1 MVDIREYGDLKIQ
14 DLRCS
19 VLKNANIIEEYHE
32 YRDKIGNRTELYR
45 IVAKM
50 YGVESALY
58 PGSHIDIAPSLVIPK
73 VIYVD
78 NFKGAINFFKNLD
91 LIKEYIVQNKGY
103 EKPCDI
109 VFMDQDYTK
118 ELNIE
123 PVDLIISQYA
133 GFVGQATK
141 KHLKT
146 GGILLCNDSHGDAT
160 LSKFDYD
167 FEFLGVIGKN
177 NRIIDT
183 KLEDYFVLPRSK
195 NIDLVKVKEKM
206 KGPKYKL
213 AAENYLFRKIK

>member
-1 MVDIREYGDLKIQ
+1 MKSRTT
-14 DLRCS
+14 
-19 VLKNANIIEEYHE
+19 IEEYYE

-45 IVAKM
+45 IVAKR
-50 YGVESALY
+50 YGVASALY

-78 NFKGAINFFKNLD
+78 NFKGAINFFKNMEM
-91 LIKEYIVQNKGY
+91 IKNYIAENKEY
-103 EKPCDI
+103 EEPCDI
-109 VFMDQDYTK
+109 VFRGQDYTV
-118 ELNIE
+118 EIDVE

-141 KHLKT
+141 KYLKK

-160 LSKFDYD
+160 LSRFDDD
-167 FEFLGVIGKN
+167 FEFIGVIGKN

-183 KLEDYFVLPRSK
+183 KLDDYFVLPK
-195 NIDLVKVKEKM
+195 NKNVDLVKVKEKI

-213 AAENYLFRKIK
+213 TAENYLFRKIK

>member
-1 MVDIREYGDLKIQ
+1 MKSRT
-14 DLRCS
+14 
-19 VLKNANIIEEYHE
+19 IIEEYYE

-45 IVAKM
+45 IVAKR
-50 YGVESALY
+50 YGVASALY

-78 NFKGAINFFKNLD
+78 NFKGAINFFKNMEM
-91 LIKEYIVQNKGY
+91 IKNYIAENKEY
-103 EKPCDI
+103 EEPCDI
-109 VFMDQDYTK
+109 VFRGQDYTG
-118 ELNIE
+118 EIDVE

-141 KHLKT
+141 KYLKK

-160 LSKFDYD
+160 LSRFDDD
-167 FEFLGVIGKN
+167 FEFIGVIGKN

-183 KLEDYFVLPRSK
+183 KLDDYFVLPK
-195 NIDLVKVKEKM
+195 NKNVDLVKVKEKI

-213 AAENYLFRKIK
+213 TAENYLFRKIK